1 MFSRQTFRAL
11 GAIDAGS
18 ISGDP
23 LLRWMIAIPLVVA
36 FAMRLLLP
44 SVLVRLGDLT
54 RVELGWMLAP
64 FSGYVVVA
72 FGPLIVG
79 TVVGFLLL
87 DQRDDRTLLAMR
99 VTPLPLAAYLAYQLA
114 LPTLVS
120 IPVTLAAVL
129 VAGGLGLGPGGAL
142 LAALSGAPL
151 APLTAIALVAL
162 ARNKLEGM
170 ALMKMASLVLGAP
183 LASLFVPPVWDLA
196 LGVIPPFWVAHA
208 VWALQQGENPI
219 GFVLGAWALPAALIV
234 LLLWRLRRV
243 LEGE

>member
-72 FGPLIVG
+72 FGPLSVG

-99 VTPLPLAAYLAYQLA
+99 VTPLPLAAYLAYRLA

-170 ALMKMASLVLGAP
+170 ALMKMASLV
-183 LASLFVPPVWDLA
+183 PPVWDLA